1 MTGRRMKAEEDALFP
16 PSCCCLST
24 PHLNMKTCLLALL
37 ALVSSVAAEVA
48 PPYYSVTYE
57 ASTKPNE
64 LAMGVTYTLWV
75 PPGAK
80 TLRGVIVHQH
90 GCGISSAKTG
100 LMAAYDLH
108 WQALAKQWDCALLGP
123 SYHLPTDKE
132 CRNWCDPRRGSDA
145 AFQRALGDFA
155 KQAQHPELTTVPWCL
170 WGHSG
175 GGFWSSL
182 MLTLHPERIAA
193 IFFRSGSAYGAWT
206 KGEIPEPTLTPAVY
220 TVPFLFIGGVKEA
233 QDKVHGPPR
242 IFDKAMWNLWRS
254 KGAPGGMSSDPLSG
268 HECGDSRYLAIAF
281 FDACLKQRLGDGA
294 LKPAGKGV
302 IIDDSWLP
310 DAEFAKV
317 WERYNKNGKPEDST
331 PPPAPTNVAWN
342 DGTLTWKA
350 EADLESGLGGFII
363 ERDGQEIA
371 RLPEKPVGKKMG
383 TPLFQG
389 LSGGDTPVVAEPEMK
404 FTDTTAKAGAKH
416 EYRVITVNAAGL
428 RSAPALSSLN
438 N

>member
-1 MTGRRMKAEEDALFP
+1 MLRL
-16 PSCCCLST
+16 
-24 PHLNMKTCLLALL
+24 LLASF
-37 ALVSSVAAEVA
+37 AITAAAAEVA
-48 PPYYSVTYE
+48 PPYYSVSYE
-57 ASTKPNE
+57 ASQKSGE

-75 PPGAK
+75 PPGTK

-108 WQALAKQWDCALLGP
+108 WQALAKKWNCALLGP
-123 SYHLPTDKE
+123 AYHLLKDNE

-155 KQAQHPELTTVPWCL
+155 KQTQHPELATVPWCL

-175 GGFWSSL
+175 GGFWSSI

-193 IFFRSGSAYGAWT
+193 IFFRSGSAFGAWN
-206 KGEIPEPTLTPAVY
+206 KGEIPQPELTPAVY

-233 QDKVHGPPR
+233 QDKAHGPPR
-242 IFDKAMWNLWRS
+242 IEDRKMWKLWREH
-254 KGAPGGMSSDPLSG
+254 GAPGGMSSDPLSG

-310 DAEFAKV
+310 DADFAKV
-317 WERYNKNGKPEDST
+317 WEHYNKQGRPSDTT
-331 PPPAPTNVAWN
+331 PPPAPTDVRFANGAV
-342 DGTLTWKA
+342 TWKA

-363 ERDGQEIA
+363 ERDGKEIA
-371 RLPEKPVGKKMG
+371 RLPEKPVGKIG

-389 LSGGDTPVVAEPEMK
+389 LSGGDTPIIAEPPMR
-404 FTDTTAKAGAKH
+404 FADTTAKAGEQH
-416 EYRVITVNAAGL
+416 EYRVISVNGVGL
-428 RSAPALSSLN
+428 RSAAN
-438 N
+438 H